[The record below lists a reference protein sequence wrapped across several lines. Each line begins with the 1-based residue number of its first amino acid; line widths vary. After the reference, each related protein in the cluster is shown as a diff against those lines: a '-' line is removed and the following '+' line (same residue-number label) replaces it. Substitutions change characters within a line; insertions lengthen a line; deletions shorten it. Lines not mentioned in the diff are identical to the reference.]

1 MSIEEKR
8 SRYGYKKLGTAANLP
23 GCKVQRVAS
32 RALGRLKPP
41 RPAYPSYGARP
52 VVLDQQPFRSAWRKF
67 VTGVTVIT
75 TIENGGAVHGMAAN
89 GIASV
94 SLDPLLVLISIGHE
108 RDSNPLIKSSGRFA
122 INILSDRQEAA
133 AKYYGAPSEK
143 RKGDPG
149 IEFAFT
155 GNGSAVLPG
164 CLAYMDC
171 HVEGQHEAGDH
182 TLFIAGVD
190 ELEVNPGRPLLFY
203 EGGFHHIEKPSG

>member
-1 MSIEEKR
+1 M
-8 SRYGYKKLGTAANLP
+8 
-23 GCKVQRVAS
+23 
-32 RALGRLKPP
+32 
-41 RPAYPSYGARP
+41 
-52 VVLDQQPFRSAWRKF
+52 VLDQQTFRSAWRKF

-94 SLDPLLVLISIGHE
+94 SLDPLLVLI
-108 RDSNPLIKSSGRFA
+108 KSSGRFA

-143 RKGDPG
+143 RNGDPG

-203 EGGFHHIEKPSG
+203 EGGFHRIEEPSE